1 MLPSR
6 LIWGA
11 ALVCALTHVSGPA
24 WSLNVY
30 EAWQAAQ
37 AQDPR
42 IRAARA
48 TRDATQERLPQ
59 ARSQLLPNL
68 SANVS
73 RNKNN
78 VDLQSE
84 NVLGMTNHSH
94 DIYFS
99 YSQNVQLRQPL
110 YRKPLRAG
118 VRQAEFMV
126 ADANAILEY
135 ENQELAVRVTNA
147 YMDALLAQDTYTLA
161 EKRQAVTTTQL
172 AAAQKAVVAG
182 SGTRTDVDEVQA
194 RLDMA
199 AAEVISARQQVE
211 LARRQLEILIG
222 QSAQHLALVDIVN
235 LPLLPLVP
243 AELQDWVTQAEQHS
257 PEIRALQARLDAAR
271 AEIDKARSAHYPT
284 LDAVAMVGRSGS
296 ENINSPNSSNTQRMI
311 GLQLNVPL
319 YSGGHTQSTVRQAI
333 AEEVRAQENLEATR
347 RDLAVRVHR
356 EFRGVSE
363 GMHKIRALQQAE
375 KSGEQLVESS
385 RRSWEAGFRTML
397 DVLSAEQ
404 QLQSVQRDL
413 AEARYLYLAARVRL
427 HALTGGDMEAVMR
440 EMSGWMVEVEAT
452 QE

>member
-1 MLPSR
+1 MRPHR
-6 LIWGA
+6 FWCT
-11 ALVCALTHVSGPA
+11 ALVCALAAASNPA
-24 WSLNVY
+24 WSLNVF

-84 NVLGMTNHSH
+84 NVLGMTNNTH

-99 YSQNVQLRQPL
+99 YNQTVQLRQPI
-110 YRKPLRAG
+110 YRKPLWAG

-126 ADANAILEY
+126 QDAQAILEY
-135 ENQELAVRVTNA
+135 ENQELAVRVVNA
-147 YMDALLAQDTYTLA
+147 YMDALLAQDTLA
-161 EKRQAVTTTQL
+161 LAQKRWDVTTTQL
-172 AAAQKAVVAG
+172 DAAQKSVVAG
-182 SGTRTDVDEVQA
+182 SGTRTDVDEVKA

-199 AAEVISARQQVE
+199 AAEVISARQQME

-222 QSAQHLALVDIVN
+222 QPAHTLAAVDVAN
-235 LPLLPLVP
+235 LPLTSLVP
-243 AELQDWVTQAEQHS
+243 DDIQAWVTQAEQHS
-257 PEIRALQARLDAAR
+257 PEIRALHARLDSAR

-284 LDAVAMVGRSGS
+284 LDAVATVGRSGS
-296 ENINSPNSSNTQRMI
+296 ENINSPNSSNTHRMI
-311 GLQLNVPL
+311 GVQLNVPL
-319 YSGGHTQSTVRQAI
+319 YNGGHTQSMVRQAI
-333 AEEVRAQENLEATR
+333 AEEVRASENLEAAR

-356 EFRGVSE
+356 EFRGVTE
-363 GMHKIRALQQAE
+363 GIHKIRALQQAE
-375 KSGEQLVESS
+375 ASGQQLVESS

-397 DVLSAEQ
+397 DVLTAEQ

-413 AEARYLYLAARVRL
+413 AEARYHYLAARVRL
-427 HALTGGDMEAVMR
+427 QSLTGGDMEHVLR
-440 EMSGWMVEVEAT
+440 EMSGWMVEDTA